1 MHHLDAEDWRPTASL
16 EALRARARLLEDVR
30 SFFRERGV
38 LEVETPVLGNA
49 TGTDPH
55 LAPLRVWHGAG
66 GGGTLYLQTSPE
78 LAMKRLLAAHGVP
91 IYQVTRAF
99 RDDERGSLH
108 NPEFSLLEWY
118 RPGWDHQA
126 LMGEVEA
133 LFERVVGTAGA
144 RRLTYREAFRSAVGL
159 DPFDCA
165 AGALCERAA
174 RHGLATASGADGEA
188 GTEACLDFLFA
199 VVVQPWLSAVPL
211 AFVYDYPAFQ
221 ASLARVRPGDPP
233 VAERFEAFLGGVEV
247 ANGYHELT
255 DADEQTRR
263 FEADLA
269 RRRAAGLPEVPVD
282 GRLLAAL
289 RAGLPPCAGVA
300 CGLDRMLLAARGGGR
315 IDEVLAFPL
324 ERA

>member
-1 MHHLDAEDWRPTASL
+1 MHHLDAEDWRPAASL
-16 EALRARARLLEDVR
+16 EALRARGRLLEGVR

-49 TGTDPH
+49 AGTDPH
-55 LAPLRVWHGAG
+55 LAPLRVWHGAAG
-66 GGGTLYLQTSPE
+66 GRMLYLQTSPE
-78 LAMKRLLAAHGVP
+78 FAMKRLLAAHGVP

-108 NPEFSLLEWY
+108 NPEFTLLEWY

-133 LFERVVGTAGA
+133 LFERVVGTEGA

-159 DPFDCA
+159 DPFDSA
-165 AGALCERAA
+165 PQDLRERAS
-174 RHGLATASGADGEA
+174 RHGLATAPGAGGE
-188 GTEACLDFLFA
+188 GDREACLDFLFA

-211 AFVYDYPAFQ
+211 AFVYDYPASQ
-221 ASLARVRPGDPP
+221 AALARIRPDDPP

-255 DADEQTRR
+255 DAAEQRLR
-263 FEADLA
+263 FERDVATRSVRSEDA
-269 RRRAAGLPEVPVD
+269 PAIDEG
-282 GRLLAAL
+282 LLAAL
-289 RAGLPPCAGVA
+289 AHGMPDCAGVA
-300 CGLDRMLLAARGGGR
+300 LGVDRLLMAMLDTPRIADVVAFDFAR
-315 IDEVLAFPL
+315 A
-324 ERA
+324 

>member
-1 MHHLDAEDWRPTASL
+1 MHHLDAEDWRPAASL
-16 EALRARARLLEDVR
+16 EALRARGRLLEGVR

-49 TGTDPH
+49 AGTDPH
-55 LAPLRVWHGAG
+55 LAPLRVWHGAAG
-66 GGGTLYLQTSPE
+66 GRMLSLQTSPE
-78 LAMKRLLAAHGVP
+78 FAMKRLLAAHGVP

-108 NPEFSLLEWY
+108 NPEFTLLEWY

-133 LFERVVGTAGA
+133 LFERVVGTEGA

-159 DPFDCA
+159 DPFDSA
-165 AGALCERAA
+165 PQDLRERAS
-174 RHGLATASGADGEA
+174 RHGLATAPGAGGE
-188 GTEACLDFLFA
+188 GDREACLDFLFA

-211 AFVYDYPAFQ
+211 AFVYDYPASQ
-221 ASLARVRPGDPP
+221 AALARIRPDDPP

-255 DADEQTRR
+255 DAGEQARR

-269 RRRAAGLPEVPVD
+269 RRRAEGLPEVPMD
-282 GRLLAAL
+282 GRLVAAL

-300 CGLDRMLLAARGGGR
+300 CGLDRMLLAARGGAR